1 MKIDV
6 LTIFPEMFTAV
17 KSSILGKA
25 EGRGILDIN
34 LINIRDY
41 TLDKHKKVDD
51 YPFGGCVG
59 MLMQAEPIFRSL
71 EGVGAKVGEII
82 YMSPKGEKLNKDKVM
97 ELSKRERLIILC
109 GHYEGVDQRAI
120 DYWNMEEISIGDYVL
135 TGGEPAAIVLIDA
148 VARMVPK
155 ALGSSL
161 SIEDESVYSGLL
173 EAPQYTKPREFR
185 KMKVPEVLLS
195 GHHKNIELWKFEMAL
210 RITKERRP
218 DFFEEFCKKKATLSK
233 EEQKVLKKVIGIV

>member
-1 MKIDV
+1 
-6 LTIFPEMFTAV
+6 
-17 KSSILGKA
+17 
-25 EGRGILDIN
+25 
-34 LINIRDY
+34 
-41 TLDKHKKVDD
+41 
-51 YPFGGCVG
+51 
-59 MLMQAEPIFRSL
+59 
-71 EGVGAKVGEII
+71 
-82 YMSPKGEKLNKDKVM
+82 M

-155 ALGSSL
+155 VLGSSL

-210 RITKERRP
+210 RLTKERRP